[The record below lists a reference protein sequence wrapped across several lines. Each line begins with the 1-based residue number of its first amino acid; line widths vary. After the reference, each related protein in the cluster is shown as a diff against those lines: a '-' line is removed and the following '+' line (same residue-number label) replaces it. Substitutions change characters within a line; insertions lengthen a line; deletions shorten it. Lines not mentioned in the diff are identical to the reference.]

1 MGADTFAPFSHYP
14 SKETE
19 YYGQGRAAF
28 VAAFAGLS
36 SANNDGVV
44 DTASWERARVI
55 SRGTGFNMLVDG
67 GSNWRGRL
75 FGCPRIAQQQSIK
88 ILLHWLVFLLFLPLG

>member
-1 MGADTFAPFSHYP
+1 VGADAFVPFPHYP

-36 SANNDGVV
+36 STNNDGAV
-44 DTASWERARVI
+44 DNASWDRARVI
-55 SRGTGFNMLVDG
+55 PRGAGFSILVDG
-67 GSNWRGRL
+67 GSSWRGCL
-75 FGCPRIAQQQSIK
+75 FGCPRIAQ
-88 ILLHWLVFLLFLPLG
+88 